1 MLCRS
6 MTVICGLLLVACGN
20 LAAEDKCSKKKA
32 PETMDRMPLIFS
44 EDFEEGTENWVPTDE
59 KAWKITENK
68 DGSKVYGTVIR
79 VSNYKPP
86 HRSPHNISLIKD
98 LAVSDFIFTAKVQST
113 ADTGGHRDMCIFFN
127 YQDPANF
134 YYVHMGKK
142 PDPNSS
148 QIMIVDDAPRKP
160 ITENES
166 PGVPW
171 TGDWHKV
178 KVVRKVDT
186 GAIEIYF
193 DDMDKPIMVA
203 TNKTFKAGQIGVGSF
218 DDLGNWD
225 DIKIYGKKVCV
236 KKDEAKK

>member
-6 MTVICGLLLVACGN
+6 MTVICGLLVACGS
-20 LAAEDKCSKKKA
+20 LVAEEKEV
-32 PETMDRMPLIFS
+32 ETMDGLPLIYS
-44 EDFEEGTENWVPTDE
+44 EDFEDGADNWVPTDE
-59 KAWKITENK
+59 KAWKINETDK
-68 DGSKVYGTVIR
+68 GKVYGTVIR

-86 HRSPHNISLIKD
+86 HRSPHNISLLKD
-98 LAVSDFIFTAKVQST
+98 VVLSDVIFTAKVQST

-160 ITENES
+160 ITENKS

-171 TGDWHKV
+171 TDGWHKV

-203 TNKTFKAGQIGVGSF
+203 TNKKFTSGKIGIGSF

-225 DIKIYGKKVCV
+225 DIKIYGKKVPA
-236 KKDEAKK
+236 KKDDAKK